1 MATHV
6 RATTAEAMTRA
17 AMEMAAVAMPPPP
30 RQRKEH
36 VGLV

>member
-6 RATTAEAMTRA
+6 RATTAEAMTRV

-36 VGLV
+36 VGVV

>member
-1 MATHV
+1 MATQV
-6 RATTAEAMTRA
+6 RATTAEAMTRV

>member
-6 RATTAEAMTRA
+6 RATTAEAMEMA
-17 AMEMAAVAMPPPP
+17 AGEMAAVAMPPPP

-36 VGLV
+36 VGVV